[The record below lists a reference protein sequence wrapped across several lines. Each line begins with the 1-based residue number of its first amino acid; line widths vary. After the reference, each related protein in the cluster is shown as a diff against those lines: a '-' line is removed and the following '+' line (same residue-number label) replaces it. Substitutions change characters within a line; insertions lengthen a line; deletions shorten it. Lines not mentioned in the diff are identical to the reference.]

1 MSRAIPLSSRPPE
14 RGGEHVLAHALTA
27 IPPCCGVPPCCGNA
41 PLPAAQPRCGGRSVG
56 DTQGNRLAA
65 GDLSRTRLAAA
76 LGRATTF
83 TQTDNCQ
90 TLILQ
95 STLTFA

>member
-1 MSRAIPLSSRPPE
+1 MSCTIPLSSRPPE
-14 RGGEHVLAHALTA
+14 RGGEHVLAHSLTA
-27 IPPCCGVPPCCGNA
+27 IPPCCGNA

-83 TQTDNCQ
+83 TQSDHCH

-95 STLTFA
+95 SALIIA

>member
-1 MSRAIPLSSRPPE
+1 MSRTIPLSSRPSE

-27 IPPCCGVPPCCGNA
+27 IPPCCGNA

-65 GDLSRTRLAAA
+65 GDLSCTRLAAA
-76 LGRATTF
+76 LGRATLF
-83 TQTDNCQ
+83 AQTDHCQ
-90 TLILQ
+90 SLFLQ
-95 STLTFA
+95 SALITT

>member
-1 MSRAIPLSSRPPE
+1 VSRAIPLSSRPSE
-14 RGGEHVLAHALTA
+14 RGGERVLAHALTA
-27 IPPCCGVPPCCGNA
+27 IPPCCGNA